1 MANRN
6 FNAKQYSYEMEPVKI
21 YGRFS
26 VAAAGAVVAGKKGL
40 GIESIVKEATA
51 GQYTITFQD
60 TFAKF
65 LFLSSVVVDDA
76 NSVVAK
82 IQVFEDPAALQ
93 ADLKA
98 DRKLKIQCLDFAGA
112 AVNPTTG
119 AQILLEA
126 TMRQS
131 CIGRGD

>member
-6 FNAKQYSYEMEPVKI
+6 FNQKQYSLELEPVKLYARVSI
-21 YGRFS
+21 GAS
-26 VAAAGAVVAGKKGL
+26 GAVVAGKNGL
-40 GIESIVKEATA
+40 GITSFVKEATA

-60 TFAKF
+60 SFAKF
-65 LFLSSVVVDDA
+65 LFLQSLVIDD
-76 NSVVAK
+76 VVANVAS
-82 IQVFEDPAALQ
+82 IMVLENPANLQ

-98 DRKLKIQCLDFAGA
+98 DKKMKIQCLDFAGA
-112 AVNPTTG
+112 AVNPTSG
-119 AQILLEA
+119 AQILLEI